1 MILKKIMLQEGLHL
15 STLKVQKVGFL
26 LYKVLEL
33 KELVYHGKKHRT
45 WLFCSGV
52 REGED
57 WWRNDRIFMIRL
69 WITIIKIY

>member
-57 WWRNDRIFMIRL
+57 
-69 WITIIKIY
+69 